1 MKLPFAAIVLTIIPH
16 TVQAAD
22 VIGTRGDWEVF
33 RDSKS
38 CGMTRSYEGVGETEM
53 MVIKYAAGNIRI
65 MITNT
70 EWSAKQDARY
80 DVSYV
85 VNGAAYGGAKAIGT
99 AERGRTGFVSTFVGK
114 FGEDFAQGSLLQVL
128 LAGKEIERLSLAG
141 SGAALS
147 LVDQCLTRV
156 RAELA
161 AAEREQAKRAKLPR
175 DPFAPAPEPRIK
187 GPR

>member
-1 MKLPFAAIVLTIIPH
+1 MKLPLAAIALAIVPQAL
-16 TVQAAD
+16 QAAE

-38 CGMTRSYEGVGETEM
+38 CGMTRTYEGLGDTEM

-80 DVSYV
+80 DISYI
-85 VNGAAYGGAKAIGT
+85 VNGATYGGAKAVGT
-99 AERGRTGFVSTFVGK
+99 AERGRKGFVSTFVGR
-114 FGEDFAQGSLLQVL
+114 FAEDFAEGSILQVL
-128 LAGKEIERLSLAG
+128 LAGEEIERLSLAG
-141 SGAALS
+141 SGTALA
-147 LVDQCLTRV
+147 LVDQCLV
-156 RAELA
+156 RLRADLA
-161 AAEREQAKRAKLPR
+161 AAERERARRSNLPR
-175 DPFAPAPEPRIK
+175 DPFAPFPEPRK